1 MAIGGIGTTGYTVGY
16 ETRRM
21 ERNTAGKNFA
31 EEIEKNVNVDNIAAC
46 NKTFEL
52 QGGGAILSTI
62 HVQTGESIGIYYDEE
77 AGGNHMVA
85 KVKGTDGSEKEIK
98 IDPDEVD
105 PSNAS
110 YVEMLALSAHL
121 KQQGKIDSPAGGIVA
136 MTMAKRVQ
144 EANATLNVGSIVSCQ
159 QLLDEYDMRGTNH
172 VIISPETLSK
182 MESDPALKKSVLSK
196 IEEFCSSESQKEIQA
211 LSPPVKS
218 AGMIIYPDGSTLY
231 WLEGYPNEIG
241 NEKDKKIVNEM
252 SISESFQK
260 YSDTNYQA
268 TENNLESIMQIMATE
283 YKRKSIS

>member
-1 MAIGGIGTTGYTVGY
+1 MAIGGIGTTNYLVGY

-31 EEIEKNVNVDNIAAC
+31 GEIEKTASMDNIAVI

-52 QGGGAILSTI
+52 QGSGAILSTI

-77 AGGNHMVA
+77 AGGNYMVA

-144 EANATLNVGSIVSCQ
+144 EANARQGEIYDKSNFLSEMQNTLEDCLKNGLMDTYMRYIKEVGI
-159 QLLDEYDMRGTNH
+159 YAAMTGRG
-172 VIISPETLSK
+172 
-182 MESDPALKKSVLSK
+182 A
-196 IEEFCSSESQKEIQA
+196 
-211 LSPPVKS
+211 
-218 AGMIIYPDGSTLY
+218 
-231 WLEGYPNEIG
+231 
-241 NEKDKKIVNEM
+241 
-252 SISESFQK
+252 
-260 YSDTNYQA
+260 
-268 TENNLESIMQIMATE
+268 
-283 YKRKSIS
+283 

>member
-31 EEIEKNVNVDNIAAC
+31 EEIEKTVNVDNIAAC

-110 YVEMLALSAHL
+110 YVEMLALSA
-121 KQQGKIDSPAGGIVA
+121 
-136 MTMAKRVQ
+136 
-144 EANATLNVGSIVSCQ
+144 
-159 QLLDEYDMRGTNH
+159 
-172 VIISPETLSK
+172 
-182 MESDPALKKSVLSK
+182 
-196 IEEFCSSESQKEIQA
+196 
-211 LSPPVKS
+211 
-218 AGMIIYPDGSTLY
+218 
-231 WLEGYPNEIG
+231 
-241 NEKDKKIVNEM
+241 
-252 SISESFQK
+252 
-260 YSDTNYQA
+260 
-268 TENNLESIMQIMATE
+268 
-283 YKRKSIS
+283 

>member
-31 EEIEKNVNVDNIAAC
+31 EEIEKTVNVDNIAAC

-52 QGGGAILSTI
+52 QG
-62 HVQTGESIGIYYDEE
+62 GIYYDEE

-144 EANATLNVGSIVSCQ
+144 EANARQGEIYDKSSFLSEMQNTLEDCLKNGLMDTYMRYIKEVGI
-159 QLLDEYDMRGTNH
+159 Y
-172 VIISPETLSK
+172 
-182 MESDPALKKSVLSK
+182 
-196 IEEFCSSESQKEIQA
+196 
-211 LSPPVKS
+211 S
-218 AGMIIYPDGSTLY
+218 AMTGRS
-231 WLEGYPNEIG
+231 
-241 NEKDKKIVNEM
+241 
-252 SISESFQK
+252 
-260 YSDTNYQA
+260 A
-268 TENNLESIMQIMATE
+268 
-283 YKRKSIS
+283 